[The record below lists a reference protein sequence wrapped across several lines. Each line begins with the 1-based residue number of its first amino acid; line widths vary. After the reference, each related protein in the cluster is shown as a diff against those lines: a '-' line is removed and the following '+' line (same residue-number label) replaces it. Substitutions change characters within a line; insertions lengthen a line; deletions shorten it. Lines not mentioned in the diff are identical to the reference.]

1 MKAPRELPR
10 ALALILAAALAGCG
24 SDGGR
29 GGGGAESVR
38 APASAGDV
46 WEIARPADRAT
57 AAVSML
63 AYLHGLHVIVLDGED
78 AYAGMTRLR
87 GERDTDGAIV
97 VPLADG
103 ATATMT
109 PEGDGMQLRFST
121 GETVAFKKRGTS

>member
-24 SDGGR
+24 SDGS
-29 GGGGAESVR
+29 GGGGGESVR

-46 WEIARPADRAT
+46 WEIAQPGDRAT

-63 AYLHGLHVIVLDGED
+63 AYLHGLHVIVLDGD
-78 AYAGMTRLR
+78 NAYAGMTRLR
-87 GERDTDGAIV
+87 GERESDGAIV
-97 VPLADG
+97 FTLADG
-103 ATATMT
+103 STATMT

-121 GETVAFKKRGTS
+121 GETVALKKRGTS